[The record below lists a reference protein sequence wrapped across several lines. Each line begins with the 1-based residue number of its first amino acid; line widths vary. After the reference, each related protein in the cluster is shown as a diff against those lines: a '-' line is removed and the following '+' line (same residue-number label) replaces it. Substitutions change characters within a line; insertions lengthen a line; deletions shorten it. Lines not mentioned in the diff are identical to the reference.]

1 MVRPVTAR
9 LQTGDS
15 FGLTVPCCVGYGF
28 GSPPNKRTHL
38 AVPVARNVGVVGN
51 LLRDSP
57 HRSRRFLVER
67 LAPSA
72 GRRQRVGTTR
82 STRWAS
88 LLVGTARHLTFTTDY
103 RPWEYTIYN
112 LSVMAA
118 VLSFVPPVRIFLS
131 IL

>member
-72 GRRQRVGTTR
+72 GRKAA
-82 STRWAS
+82 RWDDA
-88 LLVGTARHLTFTTDY
+88 LHPLGLFARWNRAPSDVYH
-103 RPWEYTIYN
+103 
-112 LSVMAA
+112 
-118 VLSFVPPVRIFLS
+118 
-131 IL
+131 